1 METELQSLLN
11 RSAVKVYDPTY
22 KIEKSELE
30 EILTFAN
37 RAPSAWNL
45 QHWHFLAITSD
56 EAKEKLLPIAYNQK
70 QITESS
76 VTIVVLGD
84 KQANLN
90 VETIYGSAV
99 ENGEITEDIKN
110 MVQKQVEAV
119 YQNQNYAYEA
129 AVMNAT
135 FPAMQIMNAATIKG
149 LGTCAIGGFNRTQLE
164 EAFQIDERFVPLMLI
179 TIGKTL
185 KDPRTSTRRPL
196 SEVVTYH

>member
-1 METELQSLLN
+1 METELQALLN

-22 KIEKSELE
+22 KIGKSELE

-99 ENGEITEDIKN
+99 EKGEITEDIKN

-196 SEVVTYH
+196 SEVVTYL

>member
-1 METELQSLLN
+1 METELQALLN

>member
-1 METELQSLLN
+1 METELQALLN
-11 RSAVKVYDPTY
+11 RSAVKVYDSTY

>member
-1 METELQSLLN
+1 METELQALLN

-22 KIEKSELE
+22 KIGKSELE

-99 ENGEITEDIKN
+99 EKGEITEDIKN

-135 FPAMQIMNAATIKG
+135 FPAMQIMNAATIKD

-196 SEVVTYH
+196 SEVVTYL

>member
-1 METELQSLLN
+1 METELQALLN

-196 SEVVTYH
+196 SEVVTYL